1 MEELNERNIKR
12 MMDAMYLAKRIWELR
27 PELPDGISSTEMHV
41 LDAVVELSAVKK
53 AVYVSD
59 IAAAL
64 KLPRPRVTRAVKVI
78 TQRGYF
84 EKETDDKDRRYV
96 AVRLSEAGRRFYEE
110 HDRDY
115 FAGLKAKLSGMDA
128 SDAETMIAC
137 VEKVYALLHGCEEE
151 GKR

>member
-64 KLPRPRVTRAVKVI
+64 KLPRPGGTRAVKVI

-96 AVRLSEAGRRFYEE
+96 AVRLSEAGWRFYEE

-115 FAGLKAKLSGMDA
+115 FAGLKAKLSGIDA

-137 VEKVYALLHGCEEE
+137 IEKIYALLHGCEEE